1 MMSTDVFPSL
11 FGTTVLGESACRDW
25 LRLGLTAPPPLARLE
40 ATHSKSLTGSDVNVG
55 DFNWRIARGN
65 ATWILSLGW

>member
-1 MMSTDVFPSL
+1 MSTDVFPSL
-11 FGTTVLGESACRDW
+11 FGTAVLGESACRDW
-25 LRLGLTAPPPLARLE
+25 LRLGLTAPPPLTRLE